1 MHAIRQ
7 YEFGGPEVLRYEQAP
22 DPEPGPGQ
30 VRIDARAVGVHLLDT
45 VFRSG
50 DRGKMPYDP
59 PELPTT
65 PGRESAGVVDAVGEG
80 VDESW
85 IGRRVVAHL
94 GFAAGG
100 YAEKAVRDVD
110 AVHEL
115 PDEIDFEAAVAMIGT
130 GRTALMILEVGPPT
144 ADDVVI
150 IPAAAGG
157 LGTLLVQ
164 AAKRAG
170 AHVIGLAGGPDK
182 TAQVTANGADAAVDY
197 RAEDWTKALDSAL
210 NTTALN
216 TTALGGRKATLLYDS
231 VGGDAGRAALER
243 LGTGGRVIVFGW
255 SSGRPIRASDED
267 FTARGLTVTSALGP
281 ELIAKL
287 GGLRRLE
294 ERALAELAA
303 GHLAPAVHTFK
314 LADAG
319 DAHRALEDR
328 GTTGKVVLV
337 P

>member
-7 YEFGGPEVLRYEQAP
+7 YEFGGPEVLRHEQVP

-30 VRIDARAVGVHLLDT
+30 VRIAARAAGVHLLDT
-45 VFRSG
+45 AFRSG
-50 DRGKMPYDP
+50 DRDRMPYDP
-59 PELPTT
+59 PQLPMT

-94 GFAAGG
+94 GFASGG
-100 YAEKAVRDVD
+100 YAEQAVRDVE

-115 PDEIDFEAAVAMIGT
+115 PDGVGFEQAVAMIGT
-130 GRTALMILEVGPPT
+130 GRTALMILEVGPP
-144 ADDVVI
+144 AAGDVVI
-150 IPAAAGG
+150 VPAAAGG

-164 AAKRAG
+164 AAKHAG
-170 AHVIGLAGGPDK
+170 AYVVGLAGGPDK

-197 RAEDWTKALDSAL
+197 RAEGWTERLDAALE
-210 NTTALN
+210 
-216 TTALGGRKATLLYDS
+216 GREATLLYDS
-231 VGGDAGRAALER
+231 VGGDAGRAALDR
-243 LGTGGRVIVFGW
+243 LGTGARVIVFGW
-255 SSGRPIRASDED
+255 SSGRPTETSDED
-267 FTARGLTVTSALGP
+267 FAARGLTVTSALGP
-281 ELIAKL
+281 ELIATL

-303 GHLAPAVHTFK
+303 GRLVPAVHTFK

-328 GTTGKVVLV
+328 RTTGKVVLV